1 MNFKNIL
8 QNTLSQEATLMVNK
22 KLMAKYGVELASLIA
37 YLIDQERYHE
47 GEEFYCHDTSI
58 KLYTGINIDRIST
71 IKKLG
76 VEKNLFKIE
85 RKGMP
90 ISSYYYINHKA
101 ILEEISSDDSV
112 SDLAYGREVGN
123 IELTRESI
131 IKMSRDNIRLLSRKL
146 GVKYSGKDKKSLLVT
161 NLIDFLQLPENPVTN
176 DGEIPSLVTDI
187 SVTSDG
193 YIPLNKETK
202 NLETKNKETVVA
214 IEKQNPAAAPEDNFF
229 KDLKDLLIE
238 NNFKNYNSQT
248 LKNIKNYSNGSLE
261 DIKKVIEFMKLKN
274 KSINSKIL
282 VAILKDGDHKVVEP
296 VDIKKVTKADK
307 LAHML
312 KIITQDEIDDL
323 CDRIS
328 EEEEF
333 GEYKQLEKAQE
344 NIVNI
349 RLEKILCDRYNRLQR
364 GN

>member
-1 MNFKNIL
+1 MNYKNIL

-22 KLMAKYGVELASLIA
+22 KLMAKYGIELASLVA

-58 KLYTGINIDRIST
+58 KLYTGINIERIST

-76 VEKNLFKIE
+76 VKKGLFKIV

-90 ISSYYYINHKA
+90 ISSYYYINHKV

-112 SDLAYGREVGN
+112 SDLAYGREVGD
-123 IELTRESI
+123 IEFTRENI
-131 IKMSRDNIRLLSRKL
+131 LKISRDNIRLLSRKL
-146 GVKYSGKDKKSLLVT
+146 GIKYSGKDKKSILVA

-176 DGEIPSLVTDI
+176 DREIPSLVTDI

-214 IEKQNPAAAPEDNFF
+214 IEENPTATSEDTFFQN
-229 KDLKDLLIE
+229 LKDLLVK

-248 LKNIKNYSNGSLE
+248 LKNIKNYSKGSLE
-261 DIKKVIEFMKLKN
+261 EVIKVIEFMKLKS
-274 KSINSKIL
+274 KAINSKTL
-282 VAILKDGDHKVVEP
+282 VAILKDGDHKVIEP
-296 VDIKKVTKADK
+296 VDIKKVPKADK
-307 LAHML
+307 VAHML
-312 KIITQDEIDDL
+312 KITTQDEIDDL
-323 CDRIS
+323 CNQIAKS
-328 EEEEF
+328 FGYEE
-333 GEYKQLEKAQE
+333 YNNLNKSDE
-344 NIVNI
+344 NIVNTE
-349 RLEKILCDRYNRLQR
+349 LENIFCRRYNKLHR